1 MSVKSS
7 KRWLLVAG
15 GVVVLTVAGIIW
27 QQFRSPFGSEAPFT
41 MIKVWKEPS
50 KPDQDL
56 SDGFLWIHRQ
66 CRENLADSDGVGHLI
81 KRGADDMTRTDNR
94 LWTFKIVANS
104 KWSDDGSPVTA
115 EQFASAWK
123 LRSGKVATPEF
134 KRIKNISAKD
144 DTVTVELD
152 GEEDPSLDLAA
163 LTSPWLTP
171 LKPSRWG
178 SWSWQSEISGPCSG
192 PFVPTKQSSHE
203 FALVRNKYW
212 RNYEASLL
220 SSVRVLLQENVGTM
234 EEFSS
239 KSNESAKASM
249 KPLDLFGKGLL
260 SYVGPSSMDL
270 KGSVQRVVYGRAF
283 LDPKAYYM
291 IINPNGMLGGRFTP
305 FAHYALNRGELSGVV
320 NGEQKFFAAH
330 RVIPSS
336 LMVKDATGQPVTMT
350 PVNLES
356 VNKARRVL
364 GISADTLISDIKPYF
379 KQKVLVVNLAD
390 QMARTMA
397 DRFLLRIKANYKVDG
412 TVVDAEDGK
421 MPRQW
426 DVAIFSVDLTGGIYG
441 LASNLSKAVAT
452 YAPSRQDLANK
463 IASLARDKTET
474 LLSPKAVSIANQIDQ
489 LMPENS
495 ILMPIGQF
503 GYPILVDQDVI
514 DVAISGDVMRDPDV
528 SMARRLVREPKS

>member
-15 GVVVLTVAGIIW
+15 GVVALSVAGIVW
-27 QQFRSPFGSEAPFT
+27 QQLRSPFGSEAPFT
-41 MIKVWKEPS
+41 MIKIWKEPG

-56 SDGFLWIHRQ
+56 SDGFLWVHRQ
-66 CRENLADSDGVGHLI
+66 CRENLADSDGVSHLI
-81 KRGADDMTRTDNR
+81 KRGADEITRTDNR
-94 LWTFKIVANS
+94 VWTFKILANS

-115 EQFASAWK
+115 EQFVSAWK

-144 DTVTVELD
+144 DIVTVELD
-152 GEEDPSLDLAA
+152 GEENLNLDLAA

-171 LKPSRWG
+171 LKPSKWG
-178 SWSWQSEISGPCSG
+178 SWSWQSEISGPCNG
-192 PFVPTKQSSHE
+192 PFVPAKQSSHE
-203 FALVRNKYW
+203 FALVRNKHW
-212 RNYEASLL
+212 RNYDAALL

-234 EEFSS
+234 EQFSS
-239 KSNESAKASM
+239 KADESGRTSI

-260 SYVGPSSMDL
+260 SYVGPSSLDL

-291 IINPNGMLGGRFTP
+291 ILNPNGMLGGKFIP

-336 LMVKDATGQPVTMT
+336 LLAKDATGQPVTMT
-350 PVNLES
+350 PMNWES

-364 GISADTLISDIKPYF
+364 GIGADTLISDIKPYF
-379 KQKVLVVNLAD
+379 KQKLVVVNIAD

-397 DRFLLRIKANYKVDG
+397 ERFVLRIRANYKVDG
-412 TVVDAEDGK
+412 TVVDAEGGK
-421 MPRQW
+421 LPRQW
-426 DVAIFSVDLTGGIYG
+426 DVAIFSVDLTDGIYG
-441 LASNLSKAVAT
+441 LASNLSKAVST
-452 YAPSRQDLANK
+452 YVPSRPDLANK
-463 IASLARDKTET
+463 IASLARDKNET

-489 LMPENS
+489 MMPENS
-495 ILMPIGQF
+495 VLMPIGQF
-503 GYPILVDQDVI
+503 GYPILVDQDVV

-528 SMARRLVREPKS
+528 SLARRLVRETKL